1 MENVV
6 SSGIGQTGANRSRL
20 GSTLPESTERSDHI
34 RKEKENLPENSR
46 SPNSE
51 WSHFTPNALHQR
63 SFSYLLTT
71 PTPRGSRPNS
81 INLKVTKKDKK
92 LDNMTDNPTPA
103 PREEEGSR
111 SRTSYSVQP
120 VSRSPSLVSNDSADK
135 SIILTGTH
143 TYNQYP
149 TMLSFITDKALKD
162 GWSRED
168 CDNGWQSCLAQ
179 SRREFRDKGRAY
191 IQYNAEMNYWC
202 NLCMYPALLTTRFH
216 STDFETVPDE
226 VFPGRDPR
234 TGEIN
239 MSTGRELWAAQRR
252 RRRQR
257 GQEDDDD
264 ASDLSRTRSPF
275 SEPPRQ
281 RARTGT
287 MADVHTN
294 GSRANGNGTNAN

>member
-6 SSGIGQTGANRSRL
+6 SSGIGQTGAKRSRL

-81 INLKVTKKDKK
+81 INLKATKKDKK
-92 LDNMTDNPTPA
+92 LDNMTDNSTPA

-120 VSRSPSLVSNDSADK
+120 VSRSPSLVGNDSADK

-226 VFPGRDPR
+226 VFHGRDPR

-239 MSTGRELWAAQRR
+239 MSTGRELWAAQ

-287 MADVHTN
+287 MADVHAN